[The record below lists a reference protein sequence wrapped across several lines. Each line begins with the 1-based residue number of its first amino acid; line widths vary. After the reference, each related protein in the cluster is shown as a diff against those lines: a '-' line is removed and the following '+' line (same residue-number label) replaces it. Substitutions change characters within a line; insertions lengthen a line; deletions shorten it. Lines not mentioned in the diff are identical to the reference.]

1 MSLLSRLT
9 EKSWEPPAAG
19 AHAADPAEYRPE
31 AARVGMIVYFGVA
44 TVLFALISSAYLMR
58 MGLGSG
64 DHPAFGD
71 WQPMPEPPLIWIN
84 SSVLVLNSLAWE
96 VARAGARAGQTA
108 ILRQG
113 LWSAGILAI
122 LFLAGQ
128 LLLWREFALAGY
140 FLQSNPA
147 NAFFYLITALHGLH
161 LLGGLFFW
169 GRAVIALRRDRASP
183 GSGVRLSVELCAGY
197 WHFLLLIW
205 ILMLGL
211 LITT

>member
-9 EKSWEPPAAG
+9 EKSWEPPAPG
-19 AHAADPAEYRPE
+19 AHVADPAEYRPE

-84 SSVLVLNSLAWE
+84 SAVLVLNSLAWE
-96 VARAGARAGQTA
+96 VARAGARMGRTA
-108 ILRQG
+108 IMRQG
-113 LWSAGILAI
+113 LVSAGIVAM
-122 LFLAGQ
+122 LFLGGQ
-128 LLLWREFALAGY
+128 LLLWREFAEAGY

-147 NAFFYLITALHGLH
+147 NAFFYLITTVHGLH
-161 LLGGLFFW
+161 LIGGLFFW
-169 GRAVIALRRDRASP
+169 SRAMIGLRRGAD
-183 GSGVRLSVELCAGY
+183 VRLSVELCAGY

-205 ILMLGL
+205 VLMLGL
-211 LITT
+211 LIST